1 MIEPRRH
8 YDVTEHVSCKGMQRE
23 GYAELEQERK
33 AKNDG
38 KVEHGSK
45 VSESERMLVKR
56 ERASYGHASRTTST
70 R

>member
-1 MIEPRRH
+1 
-8 YDVTEHVSCKGMQRE
+8 V
-23 GYAELEQERK
+23 ELEQETE